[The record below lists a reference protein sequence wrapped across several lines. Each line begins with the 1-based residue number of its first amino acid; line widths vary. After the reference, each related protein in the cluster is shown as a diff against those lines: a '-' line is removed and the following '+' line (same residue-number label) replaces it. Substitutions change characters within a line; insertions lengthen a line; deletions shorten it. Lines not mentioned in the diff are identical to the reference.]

1 MSAPAYDCDFVGWT
15 EAQAER
21 LRRLARGERVNDVDW
36 DNLIEEVEALGRT
49 ELRAVVS
56 LMQRALEHGMKIVG
70 YPGNPAERHWRHETQ
85 LFLAEARRSYEPSMN
100 RRIDLAELYAEVM
113 QAMLDNPPYGKL
125 SGGISSVPMFTLRD
139 LMRKD
144 LTVDELVD
152 WLREKPTN
160 PA

>member
-36 DNLIEEVEALGRT
+36 DNLIEEVEGLGRS
-49 ELRAVVS
+49 ELKAVVS
-56 LMQRALEHGMKIVG
+56 LMQRALEQGMKIVG
-70 YPGNPAERHWRHETQ
+70 YPDDAAQQLWRHEFH
-85 LFLAEARRSYEPSMN
+85 LFLAQARRHCEPSIA
-100 RRIDLAELYAEVM
+100 RRIDLTEVWADVLGPM
-113 QAMLDNPPYGKL
+113 VDAPPYG
-125 SGGISSVPMFTLRD
+125 PMCGALADAPRFTVTEF
-139 LMRKD
+139 MRKD
-144 LTVDELVD
+144 VTADTVLD